1 MSDYTFEGW
10 HTDELEG
17 DKITLSTEFGADTTI
32 YAHWVVNL
40 KDRSPSVATSFAPA
54 SGFKLE
60 DYDGTLLVAGTL
72 LFIFIVISAR

>member
-1 MSDYTFEGW
+1 MSDYTFEEW

-17 DKITLSTEFGADTTI
+17 DKITLNTEFGADTTI
-32 YAHWVVNL
+32 YAHWVANL
-40 KDRSPSVATSFAPA
+40 KDRSPSVAISSAPA

-72 LFIFIVISAR
+72 LFTFVVISAK

>member
-17 DKITLSTEFGADTTI
+17 DKITLNTEFGADAII
-32 YAHWVVNL
+32 YAHWVANL
-40 KDRSPSVATSFAPA
+40 KDRSSSVATSSAPG

-60 DYDGTLLVAGTL
+60 DYDGTLLVAEIL
-72 LFIFIVISAR
+72 LFTFIVISAR